1 MRNFRLAAGLFALVA
16 AFTYAST
23 ASAVLVTVANY
34 NDDFQGPT
42 PSTGW
47 TYRTN
52 SLGAIGNS
60 ANYTNMT
67 SIPAGTLYTN
77 TGGTLPTTGGSFA
90 SLHAN
95 GGHTGLGTAQG
106 AAQDRYVIAAY
117 TIQAADVTDFLSTS
131 NFQLVNSSI
140 NDTDLGG
147 TALDL
152 RVYVNNL
159 LKGSAVTLPGNTASV
174 STFNRALG
182 NLVVGDTIFVAV
194 GPAGNHG
201 NDSFGMFD
209 FTIQFEGILPAP
221 EPSTGLL
228 LGAGMLGLSIMRR
241 RRAARNGQNPRS

>member
-16 AFTYAST
+16 AFTCVS
-23 ASAVLVTVANY
+23 SAMAVTVTVADY
-34 NDDFQGPT
+34 QDDFQGPT

-52 SLGAIGNS
+52 SLGAIGNM

-67 SIPAGTLYTN
+67 SIPAGTVYTN

-90 SLHAN
+90 SLHGT
-95 GGHTGLGTAQG
+95 GGHTGLGTTQG

-117 TIQAADVTDFLSTS
+117 TIQAGDVTDFISTS
-131 NFQLVNSSI
+131 NFQLTNTKI

-147 TALDL
+147 TTLDL

-159 LKGSAVTLPGNTASV
+159 LKGSAVTLPGTTATI
-174 STFNRALG
+174 STFNRSLG

-194 GPAGNHG
+194 GPAGSHN
-201 NDSFGMFD
+201 NDSFGSFD

-228 LGAGMLGLSIMRR
+228 LGAGMLGLSIARR
-241 RRAARNGQNPRS
+241 RKANRNLSA